1 MYSIAFELKKTIGEI
16 GDMTVEEFSYWREFF
31 DIRQKEL
38 EEVYKNN
45 GKRNKQNKIIKRR

>member
-38 EEVYKNN
+38 EQAYK
-45 GKRNKQNKIIKRR
+45 KTKKRR